1 MGRTQQ
7 EGMSCVPLS
16 LYWKDNK
23 VKCEI
28 AIVRGKKDFDKRETE
43 KDRDWER
50 SKQRIVR
57 EHVKQ

>member
-1 MGRTQQ
+1 
-7 EGMSCVPLS
+7 MSCVPLS